1 MNKTNNAIF
10 ATIFV
15 AMVMTTG
22 LTTTY
27 VFPPSPAVLYEPVE
41 GENPTQGQLAT
52 LEVEAGKS
60 HLPQLFLPS
69 NYKFQYFLINNLQR
83 ILSL

>member
-15 AMVMTTG
+15 AMVLATG

-41 GENPTQGQLAT
+41 GEDPTQGQYS
-52 LEVEAGKS
+52 EIRS
-60 HLPQLFLPS
+60 RS
-69 NYKFQYFLINNLQR
+69 R
-83 ILSL
+83 